1 MHSSKALQNIQFRLE
16 KIQGLSQHVADRVQQ
31 LHDRFDK
38 LDTVLTTLN
47 HAPVH
52 RDPGPASPPLLR
64 KQMPLKPRIFYGRT
78 DLVEEIAHLL
88 CSEKTSRVCIL
99 GPGGMGKTS
108 LALTIVQSPIVQA
121 IYGSRCFWV
130 PCIEA
135 ASPHLLLQLLYLH
148 LRIVRSTGDTLDDIL
163 SELESSKEPRLIL
176 LDNFET
182 PWFPNTGTRREVGD
196 ILRRI
201 SQPAHVAILM
211 TMRGG
216 DPPCDDMVWQPKH
229 LEAVDKESSRSI
241 FHEIYPQSK
250 EDPGVD
256 NLLVALGRMPFAV
269 TLMAKLGKKSR
280 SSAKELL
287 AEWLQSGT
295 EIISNSNSTEDNM
308 NRSISL
314 SVDRSFVQQ
323 DRSALFLLETLS
335 LLPAGTSKANLNW
348 WAPNLKSRSSAIA
361 TLSDAALLLVGGG
374 GYSMETT
381 LFVLPVVQSFMS
393 TTNRIRDTTSQAV
406 QKACCQYVLDHSGRY
421 YEADFNQKSKA
432 LASED
437 TNIQSILLPMVVSE
451 SVLKVHLHFTWYRF
465 DTRPS
470 IEIAQRTLDLAKLL
484 GKDRYIAEALC
495 ALGGTYFRL
504 SKDDLAMHS
513 LSEVC
518 QLSDK
523 LIGEP
528 GVSRLT
534 AECMSL
540 LTDARTDCE
549 MPVDSTLSLIYG
561 VQPKL
566 SDDFDRAYVL
576 KALGLCFLWKCQYLE
591 AIDVLEQ
598 AKDIFKRLKNPIDTA
613 HSLIR
618 IARSYRG
625 LSQFSQA
632 LIAIEE
638 ASNVIEEANH
648 PRMRAETECQ
658 HARVLL
664 ALGRY
669 TEARSKF
676 ESCLQSFQRL
686 GSLITTGEILENI
699 GDTYSRNDYQSASM
713 AYEAAAKKYFEVG
726 PKSPISQKG
735 IERCEQ
741 KIEAIR
747 MKEQNPE
754 AEVSLLIN
762 QIF

>member
-1 MHSSKALQNIQFRLE
+1 M
-16 KIQGLSQHVADRVQQ
+16 QGLTQHVADRVQQ

-38 LDTVLTTLN
+38 LDTILTTLN
-47 HAPVH
+47 NSPVH
-52 RDPGPASPPLLR
+52 RDPDPASPTLR
-64 KQMPLKPRIFYGRT
+64 KRMPLKPRIFYGRT

-88 CSEKTSRVCIL
+88 CSERTSQVCIL

-108 LALTIVQSPIVQA
+108 LALTIVKSPIVQA
-121 IYGSRCFWV
+121 LYGPRCFWV

-135 ASPHLLLQLLYLH
+135 ASPNLLLQLLYVH
-148 LRIVRSTGDTLDDIL
+148 LRIIRATGDTLNDIL
-163 SELESSKEPRLIL
+163 SELDSSKEPRLIL

-182 PWFPNTGTRREVGD
+182 PWFPSNGTRQEVGD
-196 ILRRI
+196 ILCRI

-229 LEAVDKESSRSI
+229 LEAIDEESSRYI

-256 NLLVALGRMPFAV
+256 GLLAALGRMPFAV

-280 SSAKELL
+280 SLAKELL
-287 AEWLQSGT
+287 AEWLHSGT

-323 DRSALFLLETLS
+323 DRSAILLLETLS
-335 LLPAGTSKANLNW
+335 LLPAGTSKANLHW

-361 TLSDAALLLVGGG
+361 TLSDAALLMVGGVN
-374 GYSMETT
+374 STETT

-432 LASED
+432 LAAED

-451 SVLKVHLHFTWYRF
+451 SVLKVLLHFTWYRF

-470 IEIAQRTLDLAKLL
+470 IDIAKRTLDLAKSL

-513 LSEVC
+513 LSEVL

-523 LIGEP
+523 LIDEP
-528 GVSRLT
+528 GVSRLA
-534 AECMSL
+534 AECVSL

-549 MPVDSTLSLIYG
+549 MPVDSTLSLIYH
-561 VQPKL
+561 VQPKF

-576 KALGLCFLWKCQYLE
+576 KALGLCFLWKSLYLE
-591 AIDVLEQ
+591 AIDVLDQ
-598 AKDIFKRLKNPIDTA
+598 AKVIFKRLKNPIDTA

-625 LSQFSQA
+625 LAQFPQA
-632 LIAIEE
+632 LVAIEE
-638 ASNVIEEANH
+638 ASSVIEDVNH
-648 PRMRAETECQ
+648 PRMCAETECQ

-699 GDTYSRNDYQSASM
+699 GDTYSQKDYQSASM
-713 AYEAAAKKYFEVG
+713 AYGAAVKKYLEVG
-726 PKSPISQKG
+726 PNSPISKKG

-747 MKEQNPE
+747 MKEQNS
-754 AEVSLLIN
+754 EVSLPIN